1 VDVRL
6 DLDFTFVSAG
16 VAAAVDAA
24 RSACPAEKDVVIM
37 GGGNVIAQ
45 AVDLGLVDELSL
57 HVSPV
62 VMGYGTPLWAGV
74 SRRQLRQA
82 SVLVSPF
89 ATHITFATT

>member
-1 VDVRL
+1 
-6 DLDFTFVSAG
+6 
-16 VAAAVDAA
+16 
-24 RSACPAEKDVVIM
+24 M

-45 AVDLGLVDELSL
+45 AVDLGLVDELVL

-62 VMGYGTPLWAGV
+62 VMGGGTPLWAGV